1 MENNILFVNNGTCN
15 LIINPSPPQIP
26 VNTNPDIIIKQ
37 KMYYD
42 IYDREDG
49 IGFYPQMRVIQD
61 TTIFIHFRLFV
72 YSLNALGWLQN
83 SGPVIYGF
91 IKRDGVELLNSL
103 NNAANVNAIVISNA
117 GGRIVYPMMYSSTDY
132 ILENYSK

>member
-1 MENNILFVNNGTCN
+1 
-15 LIINPSPPQIP
+15 

-42 IYDREDG
+42 IYDREEG

-61 TTIFIHFRLFV
+61 TTIFIHFKLFV
-72 YSLNALGWLQN
+72 YGLNALGWLQN

-91 IKRDGVELLNSL
+91 IKRDGVELLNTL
-103 NNAANVNAIVISNA
+103 NKAANVNAIVISNA